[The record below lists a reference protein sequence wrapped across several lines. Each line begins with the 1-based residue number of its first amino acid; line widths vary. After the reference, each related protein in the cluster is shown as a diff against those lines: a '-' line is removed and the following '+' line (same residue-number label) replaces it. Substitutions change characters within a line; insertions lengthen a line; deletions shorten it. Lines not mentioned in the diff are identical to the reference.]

1 MRTLKVYVAAANPVV
16 RAGLTV
22 LLGEHPDL
30 DVTSE
35 ASAPDVI
42 VVDEDREAVARLS
55 ALAPVLLLTHEPVGV
70 VAGAGAG
77 ARAGAG
83 AGAGAGVS
91 EGAATARLVHGRF
104 DVAELVRVVRA
115 TAHAGARPTL
125 ANILRFRYPASR
137 VQRFGLSA
145 REVEVMDLI
154 ASGLTNQQIAATC
167 SITEKTVKN
176 HINRIFAKLHSTTRG
191 EAIASWLGTR
201 TAS

>member
-1 MRTLKVYVAAANPVV
+1 MRTLKVLVVGANPVV
-16 RAGLTV
+16 RAGLAV
-22 LLGEHPDL
+22 LLGACPDMEVVREGARADL
-30 DVTSE
+30 V
-35 ASAPDVI
+35 

-55 ALAPVLLLTHEPVGV
+55 ARAPVLLLTHTPSE
-70 VAGAGAG
+70 AGA
-77 ARAGAG
+77 
-83 AGAGAGVS
+83 
-91 EGAATARLVHGRF
+91 AAAQLVHGRF
-104 DVAELVRVVRA
+104 DEAELVRMVRA
-115 TAHAGARPTL
+115 TAHAGARSSL
-125 ANILRFRYPASR
+125 GNILHFRNPASR

-167 SITEKTVKN
+167 SISEKTVKN

>member
-1 MRTLKVYVAAANPVV
+1 MLKVLVVSANPVV

-22 LLGEHPDL
+22 LLGACPDIEL
-30 DVTSE
+30 VAEPT
-35 ASAPDVI
+35 ASDLV
-42 VVDEDREAVARLS
+42 VVDEDQDAVAELS
-55 ALAPVLLLTHEPVGV
+55 ALAPVLLLTHEP
-70 VAGAGAG
+70 
-77 ARAGAG
+77 
-83 AGAGAGVS
+83 AGAGAGVDRGAGA
-91 EGAATARLVHGRF
+91 GAAAAQLVHGRF
-104 DVAELVRVVRA
+104 DVAELFRVVRA

-125 ANILRFRYPASR
+125 ANILRFRNPASR

-154 ASGLTNQQIAATC
+154 ASGLTNQQIATTC
-167 SITEKTVKN
+167 SISEKTVKN

>member
-1 MRTLKVYVAAANPVV
+1 MLKVLVVGANPVV

-22 LLGEHPDL
+22 LLGACPDIEL
-30 DVTSE
+30 VTE
-35 ASAPDVI
+35 PAASDVI
-42 VVDEDREAVARLS
+42 VVDADREAVAELS
-55 ALAPVLLLTHEPVGV
+55 AHAPVLLLTHEPVE
-70 VAGAGAG
+70 

-83 AGAGAGVS
+83 AV
-91 EGAATARLVHGRF
+91 ARLVHGRF

-125 ANILRFRYPASR
+125 ANILHFRNPASR
-137 VQRFGLSA
+137 VQRIERFGLSA

-154 ASGLTNQQIAATC
+154 ASGLTNQQIATAC
-167 SITEKTVKN
+167 SISEKTVKN